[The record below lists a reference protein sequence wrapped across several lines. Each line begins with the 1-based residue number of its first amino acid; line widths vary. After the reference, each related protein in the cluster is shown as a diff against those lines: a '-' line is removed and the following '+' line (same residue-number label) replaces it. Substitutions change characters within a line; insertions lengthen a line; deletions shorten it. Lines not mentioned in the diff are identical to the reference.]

1 MESRHCKRASRY
13 LMSCTGVR
21 GTRWGLQREGLVRTQ
36 KESDRVKVTHPL
48 ETADGR
54 TCQDTERKP
63 PSKEHGTTGGE
74 TGEDTER
81 KKVE

>member
-1 MESRHCKRASRY
+1 
-13 LMSCTGVR
+13 V
-21 GTRWGLQREGLVRTQ
+21 GTAEGGTCQDPER
-36 KESDRVKVTHPL
+36 SDRVKVTHPL

-54 TCQDTERKP
+54 TCWDAERKP

-74 TGEDTER
+74 AGEDTER